1 MILSALVG
9 PAPGRIR
16 RAIAVAMPCALLAAC
31 AARAPRLA
39 EPPAVGTRGM
49 PGKNRCVAALP
60 ASALTA
66 RDTVY
71 VHAVVPESGAQML
84 WPEADRLAERVGAAI
99 RQLLGGGP
107 DSLPA
112 GEPTLTWLNDLD
124 GHLTV
129 VVRRDGHA
137 AWRQTPPADS
147 ADSLPTALL
156 AGAMGVV
163 AQRAP
168 VTWTPS
174 VGRDSVTIELSLG
187 LVRWRLPRAEG
198 STGRGYL
205 VFVLR
210 APPVTR
216 PRLLWHMPLHYPMMP
231 AGQALGAQLIIEAV
245 VDTTGRVER
254 GSVHDRWPPNVPR
267 YTGLQ
272 LTEYENFVNE
282 ARANIQGARFA
293 PGRIAGCAVR
303 VRVQIPVNFTQ
314 RGGASP

>member
-1 MILSALVG
+1 MTQSALVG
-9 PAPGRIR
+9 LAPGRIR
-16 RAIAVAMPCALLAAC
+16 RAVEVAMPCALLAAC
-31 AARAPRLA
+31 AARAPRPA
-39 EPPAVGTRGM
+39 EPPAAGLRVAAGA
-49 PGKNRCVAALP
+49 NRCLTALP

-71 VHAVVPESGAQML
+71 VHAVVPESGLQIL

-129 VVRRDGHA
+129 VLRRDGRA
-137 AWRQTPPADS
+137 TWRQTPPADS

-168 VTWTPS
+168 VTWPPS

-187 LVRWRLPRAEG
+187 LVRWRLARAEG

-205 VFVLR
+205 VTVLR
-210 APPVTR
+210 APPETR
-216 PRLLWHMPLHYPMMP
+216 PRLLWHMPLHYPMLP
-231 AGQALGAQLIIEAV
+231 DGQALGAHLIIEAI

-254 GSVHDRWPPNVPR
+254 GSVHDHWPPNVPR

-272 LTEYENFVNE
+272 QAEYENFVNE

-303 VRVQIPVNFTQ
+303 VRVQIPVNFT
-314 RGGASP
+314 RREGAAP